1 VTLAE
6 AMRAAAARL
15 GAAGVDSPDLD
26 ARVLALEA
34 FGLDHA
40 ALISQGADAARP
52 QALDRLDAMIARREA
67 GEPVARILG
76 RREFWGLD
84 FALSPATLVPR
95 PDSETVVQAALD
107 AIEGRD
113 GPLRMLDLGTGTGC
127 LLLALLAERKD
138 AFGIGVDRSA
148 EAAATARGN
157 AQALGL
163 GGRAAFI
170 VGDWAASL
178 IGPFELLI
186 SNPPYIAGSEIPGLD
201 ADVREHDP
209 RLALDGG
216 VSGLDAYAAI
226 TRDAPRLMARQGAL
240 VLELGAGQEADVA
253 RLATDAGFDVRA
265 AQRDLGGVPR
275 ALVCL
280 WAGR

>member
-6 AMRAAAARL
+6 AVRAAAARL
-15 GAAGVDSPDLD
+15 GVAGLDNPDLD

-40 ALISQGADAARP
+40 AFLSRGGDEARP
-52 QALDRLDAMIARREA
+52 ETVDRLDAMVARRER

-107 AIEGRD
+107 ALKGQS
-113 GPLRMLDLGTGTGC
+113 GPLRILDLGTGTGC
-127 LLLALLAERKD
+127 LLLALLSERRD
-138 AFGIGVDRSA
+138 AFGVGVDRSA

-157 AQALGL
+157 ARTLGL
-163 GGRAAFI
+163 ADRAAF
-170 VGDWAASL
+170 VAADWAASL
-178 IGPFELLI
+178 SGPFDLVI
-186 SNPPYIAGSEIPGLD
+186 SNPPYIVAGEISGLD
-201 ADVREHDP
+201 VDVREHDP
-209 RLALDGG
+209 HLALDGG
-216 VSGLDAYAAI
+216 PDGLDAYAAI
-226 TRDAPRLMARQGAL
+226 AHDAPRLMGPRGVL
-240 VLELGAGQEADVA
+240 VLELGAGQEAEVS
-253 RLATDAGFDVRA
+253 RLAAAAGFEVRA
-265 AQRDLGGVPR
+265 AKRDLSGVAR

-280 WAGR
+280 WPGR